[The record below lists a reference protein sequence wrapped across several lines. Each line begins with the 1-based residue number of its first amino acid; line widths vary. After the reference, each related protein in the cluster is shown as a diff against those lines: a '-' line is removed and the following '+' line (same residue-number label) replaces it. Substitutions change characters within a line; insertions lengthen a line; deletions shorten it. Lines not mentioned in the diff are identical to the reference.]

1 MTPRCFIRSL
11 AHVGV
16 LALAIFAPLAHGAD
30 AKGSADRRVAVVVS
44 TLNNPWFV
52 VLAET
57 ARDRAKELGYQAT
70 IFDSQ
75 NDPAKE
81 AQHFDNLIASGYRAV
96 LFNCTDAKG
105 SIANVR
111 RAKAAGI
118 PGVLHGSRDR
128 GQ

>member
-1 MTPRCFIRSL
+1 MALLPLLRSSL
-11 AHVGV
+11 AALLTLVGLLV
-16 LALAIFAPLAHGAD
+16 ASPAAAAESG
-30 AKGSADRRVAVVVS
+30 RRVAVVVS

-57 ARDRAKELGYQAT
+57 ARDRAKELGYDAT

-111 RAKAAGI
+111 RAKAANI
-118 PGVLHGSRDR
+118 
-128 GQ
+128 